1 MEFANSGYL
10 LLLILL
16 IPYLLWYFLCGKG
29 KEPTIKMSDTFAY
42 QHISKSWRIRMIHL
56 PMFLRCLVYTLVVIV
71 LARPQTYNSWDNKDA
86 EGIDIMLTMDI
97 SASMLTEDVFP
108 NRIEVAKEV
117 ASDFISG
124 RPNDNIGLTIF
135 AGEAFTQCPMTVDH
149 AALLNLLHNVRT
161 DLVVKGLIQDGTAI
175 GMGLANSV
183 SRLKDSKAKSK
194 VIILLTDGS
203 NNVGSISPM
212 TAASIAKQY
221 GIRIYTIGLG
231 KESEGDLGAI
241 DYKTL
246 QNIAVSTNGEFYRAQ
261 SQAELSK
268 IYQDIDK
275 LEKTKLRV
283 KAYSHLHE
291 AYMPFAWLALFLFC
305 LDLLLR
311 LTVFRRLP

>member
-212 TAASIAKQY
+212 TAASIAKKY

-283 KAYSHLHE
+283 KVYSHLHE
-291 AYMPFAWLALFLFC
+291 AYMPFAWLVLFLFC

>member
-212 TAASIAKQY
+212 TSASIAKKY

-291 AYMPFAWLALFLFC
+291 AYMPFAWLVLFLFC

>member
-212 TAASIAKQY
+212 TAASIAKKY

-291 AYMPFAWLALFLFC
+291 AYMPFAWLVLFLFC

>member
-56 PMFLRCLVYTLVVIV
+56 PMFLRCLVYTLLVIV

-212 TAASIAKQY
+212 TAASIAKKY

-305 LDLLLR
+305 LDLLLH

>member
-1 MEFANSGYL
+1 MEFANSGYF

-56 PMFLRCLVYTLVVIV
+56 PMFLHCLVYTLVVIV

-183 SRLKDSKAKSK
+183 SRLKDSKAKRK

-212 TAASIAKQY
+212 TAATIAKKF
-221 GIRIYTIGLG
+221 GIRVYTIGLG
-231 KESEGDLGAI
+231 RETGEDIGAI

-246 QNIAVSTNGEFYRAQ
+246 QDIAVLTNGEFYRAQ

-275 LEKTKLRV
+275 LEKTKMNI
-283 KAYSHLHE
+283 KSYDHLHE
-291 AYMPFAWLALFLFC
+291 AYMPFAWLALLLFC
-305 LDLLLR
+305 FELILR
-311 LTVFRRLP
+311 WTVFRRLP

>member
-1 MEFANSGYL
+1 MEFANSGYFL
-10 LLLILL
+10 LLTLL

-212 TAASIAKQY
+212 TAASIAKKY

-311 LTVFRRLP
+311 LKVFRRLP

>member
-29 KEPTIKMSDTFAY
+29 KESTIKMSDTFAY

-212 TAASIAKQY
+212 TAASIAKKY

-291 AYMPFAWLALFLFC
+291 AYMPFVWLALFLFC

>member
-212 TAASIAKQY
+212 TAASIAKKY

-283 KAYSHLHE
+283 KADSHLHE
-291 AYMPFAWLALFLFC
+291 AYMPFAWLVLFLFC